1 MSVSTVGFMAT
12 HIGSNDSLHVL
23 VAEDDPAVRSAVTR
37 VLELEGYKVTAVNDG
52 AAALSFITK
61 TPPDAVVMDVMM
73 PFADGFTVCKES
85 RLRGSRV
92 PILLLTAKHEVND
105 RVSGL
110 DAGAD
115 DYLVKPFAID
125 ELLARV
131 RALLRRR
138 VVAEDASVLQV
149 GDLVLDSAR
158 REVRRGSREI
168 QLTKTEFDLL
178 EALMLR
184 SGLVVSREQLY
195 EEIWGYD
202 FETGS
207 KSLDVYIGYLR
218 RKTEEAGESRIV
230 FTVRGVG
237 YTVKA

>member
-1 MSVSTVGFMAT
+1 MRRILIIEDEETLRTEISEVLKFEGFQIIQAGDGEAGLQLARAEKPDLILCDIMMPHMKGTEVLLNLLESESTSQIPFIFITALGERT
-12 HIGSNDSLHVL
+12 D
-23 VAEDDPAVRSAVTR
+23 VRSGM
-37 VLELEGYKVTAVNDG
+37 EL
-52 AAALSFITK
+52 
-61 TPPDAVVMDVMM
+61 
-73 PFADGFTVCKES
+73 
-85 RLRGSRV
+85 
-92 PILLLTAKHEVND
+92 
-105 RVSGL
+105 
-110 DAGAD
+110 GAD

-138 VVAEDASVLQV
+138 VTTEEATTLQV
-149 GDLVLDSAR
+149 GDLVLDAAR
-158 REVRRGSREI
+158 RQVTRNGREI
-168 QLTKTEFDLL
+168 HLTKTEFDLL

-184 SGLVVSREQLY
+184 AGLVVTRDQLY

-218 RKTEEAGESRIV
+218 RKTEENGEPRIV

>member
-1 MSVSTVGFMAT
+1 MMVTTVSHMTSP
-12 HIGSNDSLHVL
+12 GSSHVL
-23 VAEDDPAVRSAVTR
+23 IAEDDPSVRSAVQR
-37 VLELEGYKVTAVNDG
+37 VLELEGYRVSVVNDG
-52 AAALSFITK
+52 AAALNFITK

-73 PFADGFTVCKES
+73 PFADGMTVCREA
-85 RLRGSRV
+85 RTRGIRV

-105 RVSGL
+105 RVAGL

-115 DYLVKPFAID
+115 DYLVKPFSID

-138 VVAEDASVLQV
+138 EPTGENALLRV
-149 GDLVLDSAR
+149 GDLTLDPAR
-158 REVRRGSREI
+158 REVKRAERVV

-178 EALMLR
+178 EALMIR
-184 SGLVVSREQLY
+184 TGLVVTREQLY
-195 EEIWGYD
+195 EDIWGFD

-230 FTVRGVG
+230 YTIRGVG

>member
-1 MSVSTVGFMAT
+1 MA
-12 HIGSNDSLHVL
+12 SHVL
-23 VAEDDPAVRSAVTR
+23 IAEDDPSVRSAVQR
-37 VLELEGYKVTAVNDG
+37 VLELEGYQVSVVNDG
-52 AAALSFITK
+52 AAALAFITK
-61 TPPDAVVMDVMM
+61 TPPDALVMDVMM
-73 PFADGFTVCKES
+73 PFADGVTVCREA
-85 RLRGSRV
+85 RNRGIRV
-92 PILLLTAKHEVND
+92 PILLLTARHEVND
-105 RVSGL
+105 RVAGL

-115 DYLVKPFAID
+115 DYLVKPFSID

-138 VVAEDASVLQV
+138 ESPNANALLRV
-149 GDLVLDSAR
+149 GDLVLDPAR
-158 REVRRGSREI
+158 REVKRGDRQV

-184 SGLVVSREQLY
+184 TGIVVTREQLY
-195 EEIWGYD
+195 EEIWGFD

-218 RKTEEAGESRIV
+218 RKTEEAGESRVVYTI
-230 FTVRGVG
+230 RGIG

>member
-1 MSVSTVGFMAT
+1 
-12 HIGSNDSLHVL
+12 
-23 VAEDDPAVRSAVTR
+23 
-37 VLELEGYKVTAVNDG
+37 
-52 AAALSFITK
+52 
-61 TPPDAVVMDVMM
+61 MDVMM
-73 PFADGFTVCKES
+73 PFADGFTVCREA
-85 RLRGSRV
+85 RMRGSRV
-92 PILLLTAKHEVND
+92 PILLLTAKHEIND
-105 RVSGL
+105 RVAGL

-115 DYLVKPFAID
+115 DYLVKPFAVD

-138 VVAEDASVLQV
+138 SSAETSSLLRV
-149 GDLVLDSAR
+149 GDLVLDPAR

-184 SGLVVSREQLY
+184 AGIVVTRDQLY

-218 RKTEEAGESRIV
+218 RKTEENGEPRV
-230 FTVRGVG
+230 VYTVRGVG
-237 YTVKA
+237 YTVKS

>member
-1 MSVSTVGFMAT
+1 MVTPQKSGMNVVPS
-12 HIGSNDSLHVL
+12 HVL
-23 VAEDDPAVRSAVTR
+23 IAEDDPAVRSAVQR
-37 VLELEGYKVTAVNDG
+37 VLELEGYRVSMVNDG
-52 AAALSFITK
+52 AAALAFITK
-61 TPPDAVVMDVMM
+61 TPPDVVVMDVMM
-73 PFADGFTVCKES
+73 PFADGMTVC
-85 RLRGSRV
+85 RGIRV

-105 RVSGL
+105 RVAGL

-115 DYLVKPFAID
+115 DYLVKPFSID

-138 VVAEDASVLQV
+138 EQAGANTVLRV
-149 GDLVLDSAR
+149 GDLSLDTAR
-158 REVRRGSREI
+158 REVLRGDRPLS
-168 QLTKTEFDLL
+168 LTKTEFDLL

-184 SGLVVSREQLY
+184 TGLVVTREQLY
-195 EEIWGYD
+195 EEIWGFD

-218 RKTEEAGESRIV
+218 RKTEEGGESRVVYTI
-230 FTVRGVG
+230 RGVG

>member
-1 MSVSTVGFMAT
+1 MASPQKSGIT
-12 HIGSNDSLHVL
+12 QVPSHVL
-23 VAEDDPAVRSAVTR
+23 IAEDDPAVRSAVQR
-37 VLELEGYKVTAVNDG
+37 VLELEGYRVSMVNDG
-52 AAALSFITK
+52 AAALAFITK
-61 TPPDAVVMDVMM
+61 TPPDDVVMDVMM
-73 PFADGFTVCKES
+73 PFADGMTVCREV
-85 RLRGSRV
+85 RTRGIRV

-105 RVSGL
+105 RVAGL

-115 DYLVKPFAID
+115 DYLVKPFSID

-138 VVAEDASVLQV
+138 EPAGANTVLRV
-149 GDLVLDSAR
+149 GDLSLDTAR
-158 REVRRGSREI
+158 REVLRGERPLS
-168 QLTKTEFDLL
+168 LTKTEFDLL

-184 SGLVVSREQLY
+184 TGLVVTREQLY
-195 EEIWGYD
+195 EEIWGFD

-218 RKTEEAGESRIV
+218 RKTEEGGESRVVYTI
-230 FTVRGVG
+230 RGVG

>member
-1 MSVSTVGFMAT
+1 MAT
-12 HIGSNDSLHVL
+12 ASNAPLNDSPRVL

-37 VLELEGYKVTAVNDG
+37 VLELEGYRVTSVNDG
-52 AAALSFITK
+52 AAALAAITSS
-61 TPPDAVVMDVMM
+61 PPDVVVMDVMM
-73 PFADGFTVCKES
+73 PFADGLTVCREA
-85 RLRGSRV
+85 RIRGSRV

-105 RVSGL
+105 RVAGL

-115 DYLVKPFAID
+115 DYLVKPFSID

-138 VVAEDASVLQV
+138 VTTEEATTLAV

-168 QLTKTEFDLL
+168 HLTKTEFDLL

-184 SGLVVSREQLY
+184 AGLVVSRDQLY

-218 RKTEEAGESRIV
+218 RKTEEAGEPRIV

>member
-1 MSVSTVGFMAT
+1 MASLCAKKPDSAVHACQFFSSLRNTKSTIVSLVSTQVPMTTSSSHLPSTNCLPAFVPYSAAVWLPKT
-12 HIGSNDSLHVL
+12 HRFS
-23 VAEDDPAVRSAVTR
+23 RSVT
-37 VLELEGYKVTAVNDG
+37 
-52 AAALSFITK
+52 SFSI
-61 TPPDAVVMDVMM
+61 
-73 PFADGFTVCKES
+73 
-85 RLRGSRV
+85 
-92 PILLLTAKHEVND
+92 
-105 RVSGL
+105 
-110 DAGAD
+110 
-115 DYLVKPFAID
+115 
-125 ELLARV
+125 
-131 RALLRRR
+131 RRT
-138 VVAEDASVLQV
+138 S
-149 GDLVLDSAR
+149 
-158 REVRRGSREI
+158 RRGSREI